1 MQLLFKCSLYSILII
16 CAFFPLRANS
26 DFASSHVPSPQKKG
40 DEIYVCLKVQ
50 GTNTAT
56 PSEMTFWREGVSM
69 GGEGGVGVAVLSL
82 MDHFTNL
89 VPNETYEPIV
99 LIKS

>member
-1 MQLLFKCSLYSILII
+1 MT
-16 CAFFPLRANS
+16 
-26 DFASSHVPSPQKKG
+26 SPPHKFLHARKKG
-40 DEIYVCLKVQ
+40 DKIYVCLKVQ
-50 GTNTAT
+50 GTNTTT

>member
-1 MQLLFKCSLYSILII
+1 M
-16 CAFFPLRANS
+16 
-26 DFASSHVPSPQKKG
+26 G
-40 DEIYVCLKVQ
+40 
-50 GTNTAT
+50 G
-56 PSEMTFWREGVSM
+56 G
-69 GGEGGVGVAVLSL
+69 GGEGGGGVAVFIL

>member
-1 MQLLFKCSLYSILII
+1 
-16 CAFFPLRANS
+16 
-26 DFASSHVPSPQKKG
+26 
-40 DEIYVCLKVQ
+40 
-50 GTNTAT
+50 
-56 PSEMTFWREGVSM
+56 MTFWREGVSM